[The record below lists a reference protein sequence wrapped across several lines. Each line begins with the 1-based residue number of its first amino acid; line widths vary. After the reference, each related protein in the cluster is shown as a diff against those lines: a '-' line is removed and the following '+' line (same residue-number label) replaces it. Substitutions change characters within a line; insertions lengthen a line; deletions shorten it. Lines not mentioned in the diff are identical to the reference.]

1 MEYISLILFAL
12 SDPLRLR
19 SLALLAASGELCAC
33 ELTPALQVSQPT
45 VSKHMATLREAGLV
59 RDRRDAQWVLYSL
72 SPDLPAWARDAVDA
86 ALRGARETSAHLD
99 DLQRLALARRPP
111 RQRSA

>member
-1 MEYISLILFAL
+1 MEYISAILFAL

-19 SLALLAASGELCAC
+19 GLALLSASGELCTC
-33 ELTPALQVSQPT
+33 ELTPALQASQPT
-45 VSKHMATLREAGLV
+45 ISKHMATLREAGLV

-72 SPDLPAWARDAVDA
+72 SPDLPAWARDALDA
-86 ALRGARETSAHLD
+86 ALRGVRETPVHVD
-99 DLQRLALARRPP
+99 DLHRLAAARRPP